1 MKTVVYNPMEYRKTF
16 VRYFLP
22 SPFFQLSI
30 VFFFLF
36 SCFQANAFDQS
47 PAPTFQRG
55 VLDLRQVDLSKN
67 SIDLDG
73 EWGLYWHSLINP
85 KDSSAPPVYTEFPR
99 LWSRTI
105 INGKSLPSE
114 GYASYTAL
122 IILPHNHPKLALEL
136 PDTYTSYRLFIN
148 GEEFSA
154 MGNPDSVKEKA
165 VPRWQSKTIELT
177 TTSDS
182 LRLVLHIAN
191 FWHSRGGPYKK
202 MRLGDKDILFQN
214 RDDRSALD
222 LILTG
227 CLLMGGLF
235 FFGLFLFGKHDK
247 VLLYFSLFCITYSYR
262 IIGTDYYVLH
272 TLLPNIPWTI
282 TIHFEYLTL
291 FISVI
296 FFSFYTLELYP
307 EDTNKKIV
315 WLGVWISAALA
326 LIVITLPP
334 SIFTQLINPFLLY
347 MFGFIFY
354 TFYVYVKAWRNKRVG
369 ANYAVASTGVI
380 CLVFLLI
387 NLQYFRLIAPQKAY
401 LFAGYISFFF
411 LQSLILSYRFAYT
424 LTLAKKQ
431 AEEGLKAK
439 IDFLST
445 MSHEIRTPLNSV
457 LGMTHIILRNNP
469 REEQKE
475 QLDLLL
481 FSANNLLAIVNDI
494 LDYNKIEAGKI
505 QFESI
510 EMDLVKLARNIVS
523 GLRNQAEDKGITL
536 SLKID
541 PALQDDIFGDP
552 TRTGQVITNLVN
564 NAIKFTMHG
573 GVVLHIIVKDQ
584 TDNMVTITVRIEDS
598 GIGIAPDKQK
608 MIFEEFTQADTSTS
622 RNFGGTG
629 LGLAICKKILR
640 LQGSSLQ
647 LVSEPGKGS
656 AFYFTQTF
664 HKVKADNLVLETS
677 TNRLPAEET
686 KPLTGISILLVED
699 NEINILV
706 AKTFLEKWGATIDVA
721 MNGQEAVDMLDT
733 EKHKLVFMD
742 LHMPV
747 MDGYEATR
755 LIREKGIRL
764 PIIALTAS
772 LPKEI
777 ENKIKGNGITDIVVK
792 PFVPDE
798 LYRIVLHYTGVHEST
813 AS

>member
-1 MKTVVYNPMEYRKTF
+1 MKTVVYNPMEYLKTF
-16 VRYFLP
+16 VRYFLRV
-22 SPFFQLSI
+22 PFCQLS
-30 VFFFLF
+30 VFFFFLF
-36 SCFQANAFDQS
+36 SFFQANAFDQS

-67 SIDLDG
+67 TIDLDG

-85 KDSSAPPVYTEFPR
+85 KDSSTPPVYTEFPR
-99 LWSRTI
+99 LWSRTV

-165 VPRWQSKTIELT
+165 IPRWQSKTIELT
-177 TTSDS
+177 TTNDT

-235 FFGLFLFGKHDK
+235 FFGLYLFGKHDK

-272 TLLPNIPWTI
+272 TLLPHIPWTI

-315 WLGVWISAALA
+315 WLGVWISFALA
-326 LIVITLPP
+326 LIVMVFPP
-334 SIFTQLINPFLLY
+334 SVFTQLINPFLLY
-347 MFGFIFY
+347 MFGFILY

-431 AEEGLKAK
+431 AEQGLQAK

-510 EMDLVKLARNIVS
+510 EMDLAKLARNIVS

-584 TDNMVTITVRIEDS
+584 TDNTVTITVRIEDS

-629 LGLAICKKILR
+629 LGLAICKKILS

-656 AFYFTQTF
+656 IFYFTQTF
-664 HKVKADNLVLETS
+664 SKVKADNLVLETS

-706 AKTFLEKWGATIDVA
+706 AKTFLEKWGAIIDVA

-733 EKHKLVFMD
+733 EKHKLIFMD

-755 LIREKGIRL
+755 RIREKGIRL

-798 LYRIVLHYTGVHEST
+798 LYRIVLHYTGVHGSST
-813 AS
+813 I